1 MPLSNSQY
9 DAIIREYHAKQI
21 KNQHMVDNRMKEV
34 YGKDPRLKAIDNA
47 ISSCSLVQARRLLG
61 GDVTALQ
68 SCGASF
74 RILNNSVWTFST
86 SLDIPN
92 NIWSLLMNARTARI
106 PATSTMNAV
115 TALNS
120 VPLTW
125 FIHSQ
130 IYATF

>member
-61 GDVTALQ
+61 GDVTALPKLRRQ
-68 SCGASF
+68 LSDF
-74 RILNNSVWTFST
+74 KQQRLDILNELGYSEQYLEPSYECPDCKDTGYIDNE
-86 SLDIPN
+86 
-92 NIWSLLMNARTARI
+92 R
-106 PATSTMNAV
+106 
-115 TALNS
+115 
-120 VPLTW
+120 
-125 FIHSQ
+125 
-130 IYATF
+130 

>member
-21 KNQHMVDNRMKEV
+21 KNQHMVDNRTKEV

-61 GDVTALQ
+61 GDVTALP
-68 SCGASF
+68 
-74 RILNNSVWTFST
+74 FST

-92 NIWSLLMNARTARI
+92 NIWSLLTNARTARI
-106 PATSTMNAV
+106 PATSAMNAV